1 MRSRLALLALL
12 VIAMMTAPGVR
23 ADFVARGQAQLAQR
37 DDRLAVQG
45 ASKRQSLHSERRGS
59 TSRSAHAKSGSLA
72 LVPSAWL
79 WLRLP
84 VSVQIPTLL
93 LLPQDASYHGPRRAR
108 APPSVA

>member
-37 DDRLAVQG
+37 DERLAVQG

-59 TSRSAHAKSGSLA
+59 TSRSGHEKSGPLA
-72 LVPSAWL
+72 LLPSGWPCL
-79 WLRLP
+79 GLP
-84 VSVQIPTLL
+84 VSAQIPTLL
-93 LLPQDASYHGPRRAR
+93 PLPRDASYHGPRRAR